1 MRCPLCLRTP
11 LLSASCR
18 IPTTPARLETLSPSN
33 TLRPGQLGK
42 LPVACLRR
50 SPRARSSLLILS
62 SASAACSQS
71 PGSTATVLLKC
82 QGRPGAHLSKSEQL
96 PSCAHSCLVALR
108 AGSLGQ
114 GLPGTGVCGAGRGPN
129 NGTPPKLGP
138 CSVLSS
144 PASLLEESVHLW
156 ALTFTSILVALGLY
170 LT

>member
-1 MRCPLCLRTP
+1 MRRPLCLRTP

-42 LPVACLRR
+42 LPLACLRR

-62 SASAACSQS
+62 SASAACSHS

-96 PSCAHSCLVALR
+96 PSCATPAWWPSGQAPWGRACQEQVCAERGGALTMALLQSLVLA
-108 AGSLGQ
+108 
-114 GLPGTGVCGAGRGPN
+114 
-129 NGTPPKLGP
+129 
-138 CSVLSS
+138 LSS
-144 PASLLEESVHLW
+144 PLLPRFWKNLCIS
-156 ALTFTSILVALGLY
+156 GL
-170 LT
+170 